1 MPVEDKSDPPEGSE
15 EAAELRTDTP
25 EGEGEREAA
34 GPLEGHGLGGG
45 GCGGQSWRQIW
56 EAGFLQGAGGVVRP
70 GPTSWNWELI
80 RAPPGVAVSHLPSI
94 PDQEPP
100 QCPDDIAKEKRTS
113 ALEPESC
120 EASEPPAK
128 KSKR

>member
-1 MPVEDKSDPPEGSE
+1 MEDKSDPPEGSE
-15 EAAELRTDTP
+15 EAAEPRTETP

-34 GPLEGHGLGGG
+34 GPSEGCGLRGG
-45 GCGGQSWRQIW
+45 GCGEQPWRQIW
-56 EAGFLQGAGGVVRP
+56 EAGLLQGVGGIVSP

-80 RAPPGVAVSHLPSI
+80 RAPPGMAFSHLPSI

-100 QCPDDIAKEKRTS
+100 QCPDDIAKEKCTP